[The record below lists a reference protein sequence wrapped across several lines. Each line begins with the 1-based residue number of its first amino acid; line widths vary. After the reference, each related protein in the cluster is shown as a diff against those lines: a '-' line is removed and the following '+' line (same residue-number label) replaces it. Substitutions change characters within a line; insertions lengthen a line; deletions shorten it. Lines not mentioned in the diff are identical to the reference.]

1 MATKT
6 KILIGAPVLLVIIVV
21 GFFLLKEAF
30 YPIIKIDCVLGKET
44 KKKDI
49 ECQILEIKD
58 RGSIL
63 KASEMLFPPQ
73 GKQVGDITTTDKFI
87 EVRVR
92 LKTKKEYR
100 GPIKRILTQI
110 ILFDEQGQE
119 YEPFW
124 NKNIDYWLTPLSQG
138 GQWNIIPSEE
148 NEYNVFFEVQKDKD
162 IEGFKKLRLIF
173 YEVTVYRT
181 R

>member
-6 KILIGAPVLLVIIVV
+6 KILIGAPILLVIIVV
-21 GFFLLKEAF
+21 GFFLLKEVF
-30 YPIIKIDCVLGKET
+30 SPIIKIDCILGKET

-49 ECQILEIKD
+49 QCQILEIKD

-73 GKQVGDITTTDKFI
+73 GKQVEDITTTDKFMEI
-87 EVRVR
+87 RVR
-92 LKTKKEYR
+92 LKTEEEYR
-100 GPIKRILTQI
+100 DPIKRILTQK
-110 ILFDEQGQE
+110 ILFDEQDQE

-124 NKNIDYWLTPLSQG
+124 NENIDYWLTPLSQG
-138 GQWNIIPSEE
+138 GQWYIIPSEE
-148 NEYNVFFEVQKDKD
+148 NEYNVFFEVPKDKD
-162 IEGFKKLRLIF
+162 IESFKKLRLIF
-173 YEVTVYRT
+173 YEVVVDRT